1 MEQWIA
7 DNTGTILTA
16 LGMVIAFIVG
26 YVKLQQKS
34 KTNANDIS
42 QIKISCITCKSSMQ
56 DKFKQINGEMN
67 KNIQKIHDQIS
78 QIKNT
83 IASISGE
90 LNKISGILQTYMKY
104 FSNSNNKKE

>member
-1 MEQWIA
+1 MEQWIVA
-7 DNTGTILTA
+7 NAGTVLTA

-42 QIKISCITCKSSMQ
+42 QIKISCITCKSSIN
-56 DKFKQINGEMN
+56 DKFKQINSENN

-83 IASISGE
+83 IASISSE
-90 LNKISGILQTYMKY
+90 LSKISGILQTYMKY
-104 FSNSNNKKE
+104 FSNNKKE